1 MKILIINY
9 ITCKNCLCSYNLKV
23 YIRLNIYIYIYI
35 IVKPFLRT
43 ILLSL
48 VYILFNN
55 S

>member
-23 YIRLNIYIYIYI
+23 YIRLNIYIYI